1 MSAASADDREGK
13 PSPAG
18 ENGAARLPA
27 YNAALCAFHKAFG
40 RELRR
45 AIRAVPL
52 GPRSQALDVPCG
64 DGFYTAGLARRLFPH
79 GRVVAAD
86 LCKAYLERARRRLAR
101 CRRVAP
107 VEFVKA
113 DAYGLPFDDARF
125 DLAWCAQSLISLKD
139 PAAALAE
146 MRRVVRPG
154 GAVAVLEDDAYHRVL
169 VNWPVDL
176 ELALQRAVADA
187 SRERYGSAAGLSP
200 ARRLHRLFRAAG
212 LKPRWKRTF
221 AADRQ
226 APFDPAVRRF
236 LAAHVADT
244 RSLVAGRLTADQL
257 AALDRLADPGAE
269 TSLLRRP
276 DAGLTCL
283 TTLFLATR

>member
-1 MSAASADDREGK
+1 MSAADPSDVGGK

-18 ENGAARLPA
+18 GKGPASLPA
-27 YNAALCAFHKAFG
+27 YNATLTAFHKAFR

-45 AIRAVPL
+45 AVRAVPL
-52 GPRSQALDVPCG
+52 APTGRVLDVPCG
-64 DGFYTAGLARRLFPH
+64 DGFYTVALARRLFPQGH
-79 GRVVAAD
+79 AVAAD
-86 LCKAYLERARRRLAR
+86 LSDAYLCLARRRFAR

-113 DAYGLPFDDARF
+113 DAHDLPFEDARF

-139 PAAALAE
+139 PTAALAE

-169 VNWPVDL
+169 LNWPVDL

-187 SRERYGSAAGLSP
+187 SRERYGSAAGQSP
-200 ARRLHRLFRAAG
+200 ARRLPRLFRAAG
-212 LKPRWKRTF
+212 LRPRWKRTF

-226 APFDPAVRRF
+226 APFDPAVREF
-236 LAAHVADT
+236 LRAHLAET
-244 RSLVAGRLTADQL
+244 RSSVAGRLSADRL
-257 AALDRLADPGAE
+257 AAFDRLADPDDPA
-269 TSLLRRP
+269 SLLRRP
-276 DAGLTCL
+276 DAELTCL
-283 TTLFLATR
+283 TTLFVATR